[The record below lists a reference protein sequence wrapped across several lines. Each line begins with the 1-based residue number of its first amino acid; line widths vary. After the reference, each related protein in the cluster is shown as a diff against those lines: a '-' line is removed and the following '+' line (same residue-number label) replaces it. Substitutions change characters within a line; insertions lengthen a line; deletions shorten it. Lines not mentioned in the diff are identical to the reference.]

1 MTTVTAE
8 RAEDAVKKIV
18 SIALGVSIASLKTT
32 DSLILD
38 LGADSLDIL
47 DIVMD
52 IEKEFDIEIDDEVAA
67 KFSTVGDLINFVLE

>member
-1 MTTVTAE
+1 MTTATTA
-8 RAEDAVKKIV
+8 RSEDAVKKIV

-52 IEKEFDIEIDDEVAA
+52 IEREFGVEIDDDVAA
-67 KFSTVGDLINFVLE
+67 KFSTVGDLVNFVL

>member
-1 MTTVTAE
+1 MNTATAD

-32 DSLILD
+32 DNLILD

-47 DIVMD
+47 DITMD

-67 KFSTVGDLINFVLE
+67 KFSTVGDLINHVV